1 VIRLAMAALALA
13 AGGCDAKPEFA
24 LNNSI
29 TVKLPPARPAPSV
42 PGFAF
47 QRVRKA
53 HG

>member
-1 VIRLAMAALALA
+1 VSRVALAALALA

-29 TVKLPPARPAPSV
+29 TIKLSPAKPAPAV

-47 QRVRKA
+47 QRARKA
-53 HG
+53 RG